1 MSQDLLA
8 DLDGYYQASS
18 ANGGTRLAVSG
29 QRQDTPGTTA
39 TELRSARH
47 GKAIRLREPR
57 PVPENGNEVL
67 FDATAELSGSGQDDD
82 EDDEFGDFQSG
93 SGNERHDRAAAP
105 GMVDTTTDE
114 RPLLDLDLDVLPS
127 SKPERTIPGATAAKG
142 LEGSLA
148 DMTLAAPAFLDEQA
162 RRPPGSPARKSDAV
176 PGIWASDSFALPD
189 AAGDDDGWGDFMGG
203 VPSSTSPK
211 GSGRRESIKAMAT
224 SACQDAPVSL
234 IDINAAASSQTSMP
248 SSAQTIETP
257 ARPDP
262 SRPLSPPPTTIP
274 PPSVL
279 LPLFPSLLRL
289 RGNGNAGEE
298 IHSLFEN
305 LTVAAYILAGRRLRW
320 KRDPFLSQSTK
331 IGPASSSGRAGGMKL
346 TGVDKAE
353 SLKEEREV
361 AEVID
366 GWRREVG
373 TARARVAAAA
383 VVADGNVNVP
393 GDGGGV
399 GVGLGISSS
408 SAPTARPRVPDL
420 SPTMLVINIHTPH
433 KQSDKPSSG
442 FVGPGSRASKERC
455 CALCGLTRHER
466 VKGIDYQD
474 EHRGY
479 KAAGSLPAT
488 NPSATTTPSTLQ
500 SSTPPANAAAASSS
514 SPPPPSLPSSLPPP
528 APSVGLSEI
537 DAILGDWWI
546 EPWGHSVCRKFWYRW
561 RDRLRSR

>member
-18 ANGGTRLAVSG
+18 ANGATRLAASG
-29 QRQDTPGTTA
+29 QRQGTST

-47 GKAIRLREPR
+47 DNAKQGRESR
-57 PVPENGNEVL
+57 HVLENGNEVL
-67 FDATAELSGSGQDDD
+67 FDATDQLPRPDQNDDDDDD

-93 SGNERHDRAAAP
+93 SGNNGHDRAAAL
-105 GMVDTTTDE
+105 GMVDTTTNE
-114 RPLLDLDLDVLPS
+114 RPLLDLDLDGPPPLNA
-127 SKPERTIPGATAAKG
+127 EGAIPVANAAKG

-162 RRPPGSPARKSDAV
+162 HRQPRSPTRKSDAV
-176 PGIWASDSFALPD
+176 PGIWASDPPALPE
-189 AAGDDDGWGDFMGG
+189 AAGDDDGWGDFVG
-203 VPSSTSPK
+203 VVARGTSPK
-211 GSGRRESIKAMAT
+211 GSECREPIKAMAM
-224 SACQDAPVSL
+224 SVGQDAPESL
-234 IDINAAASSQTSMP
+234 LDIKAAAPSQISVS
-248 SSAQTIETP
+248 SSAQTIETS

-262 SRPLSPPPTTIP
+262 PRPLSPPPTTIP

-279 LPLFPSLLRL
+279 LSLFPPLLRF
-289 RGNGNAGEE
+289 RGRGNAGEE
-298 IHSLFEN
+298 IRSLFEN

-331 IGPASSSGRAGGMKL
+331 IGPASGSGRAGGMKL

-361 AEVID
+361 AEVIEV
-366 GWRREVG
+366 WRREVG

-383 VVADGNVNVP
+383 AAGNINIP
-393 GDGGGV
+393 GDCGV
-399 GVGLGISSS
+399 GVGLGVPPD
-408 SAPTARPRVPDL
+408 SAPTARPRVPEL
-420 SPTMLVINIHTPH
+420 PPTMLVISIHTPH
-433 KQSDKPSSG
+433 KQYDKPSSG

-466 VKGIDYQD
+466 VKGVDYQD
-474 EHRGY
+474 EHRGHM
-479 KAAGSLPAT
+479 AAGSLPST
-488 NPSATTTPSTLQ
+488 GPSAATTLSTPQ
-500 SSTPPANAAAASSS
+500 SSASPDNASAASSS
-514 SPPPPSLPSSLPPP
+514 SLLSSLPPP
-528 APSVGLSEI
+528 ASSVGLSEI